1 MLLNRNDKC
10 YCGSGKK
17 YKNCCMDKDIEKE
30 RMDRKIKL
38 VEEAQAKYAEIYLK
52 MVDFAKE
59 EKFAEYRKSAEE
71 IFYIL
76 NADSVKAKFEK
87 FFNTYFI
94 SDCLLEGR
102 KTLAQ
107 IYAEEKKPTDK
118 ELRIMNSLI
127 NSYVSI
133 YTIEK
138 KDNDKA
144 VLKDCLLNETVNT
157 DDVKL
162 LKDFNEGDSIIARIV
177 EVNGLRILI
186 DITVKITESTKDFMV
201 EDMDKLYEQN
211 KEEWISKKIFLA
223 YNTYIFYKYLQQL
236 LDEEVSNYVRE
247 TLLAKDGSEKS
258 EEDTKNED
266 IENNE
271 NVNKDEENNSEIE
284 EKDNVKLC
292 KKAEKKSENNESVES
307 LLCNL
312 ADEDCKDKCISFWKE
327 YETNHKDI
335 KGSEIGWAA
344 AVEYLVK
351 KENKISATQAQIAK
365 KYGTSS
371 STIGKRAKELKAE

>member
-30 RMDRKIKL
+30 RLDRKIKL

-284 EKDNVKLC
+284 EKDNLKLC